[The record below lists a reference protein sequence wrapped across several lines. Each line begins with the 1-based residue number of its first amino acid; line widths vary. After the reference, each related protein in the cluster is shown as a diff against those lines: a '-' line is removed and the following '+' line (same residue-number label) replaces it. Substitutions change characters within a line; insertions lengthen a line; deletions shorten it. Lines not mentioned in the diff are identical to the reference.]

1 MITEDENETF
11 EFPEET
17 WAALETASHILG
29 KPWMWGQLKAFAHF
43 EGLRAHQDGEPL
55 DAICVYYPTGKG
67 KTWIQLGCVYLRGYK
82 EAVIVAPPITHP
94 KWIEDAAKLGIK
106 ATMMS
111 HAKFRQAD
119 TKLNRKVPLVIDE
132 FHMLGGQTGM
142 GWKKL
147 DRAAAGLQ
155 APLIFASATPEYN
168 DAERVYC
175 VAHVTDPFSHRGGYE
190 AWLYRNCVV
199 EPHRFRVLP
208 TVLGFH
214 QYKDAEEFLV
224 ALPHVVHVPDEA
236 PDIIKD
242 VDMSHVSMP
251 DVFEDLGLD
260 TTQPRIM
267 ASQMEKRH
275 RRRYLQIVDPTQ
287 RGHELEQSLRED
299 VMDQMWNLVD
309 PDKEKLLIFCM
320 HATVAEVVYDTLVH
334 GGGVGLITGKT
345 KPVDKNQAVQDFI
358 NGDMQILIGTATMA
372 TGTDGMDKVCNTMII
387 LDDTDDNAQ
396 RRQLVGRILHRGA
409 GTSDQDKVA
418 WRFVFPT
425 E

>member
-1 MITEDENETF
+1 MNGDEDFSFPPETQ
-11 EFPEET
+11 
-17 WAALETASHILG
+17 AALDTASHVLG

-43 EGLRAHQDGEPL
+43 QGLRQHQDGTPL
-55 DAICVYYPTGKG
+55 NALCIYYPTGKG
-67 KTWIQLGCVYLRGYK
+67 KTWIQLGCVYLRGYT

-94 KWIEDAAKLGIK
+94 KWEEDAAKLGIRV
-106 ATMMS
+106 TMMS
-111 HAKFRQAD
+111 HAKFRMKD
-119 TKLNRKVPLVIDE
+119 TKLSRDVPLVIDE
-132 FHMLGGQTGM
+132 FHMLGGQTGA

-147 DRAAAGLQ
+147 DRAAAGMR
-155 APLIFASATPEYN
+155 APVIFASATPEYN

-224 ALPHVVHVPDEA
+224 DLPHVVHVPDEA
-236 PDIIKD
+236 PDILKD
-242 VDMSHVSMP
+242 VDMADIVMP
-251 DVFEDLGLD
+251 VEFEDLGLD
-260 TTQPRIM
+260 VTQPRIM
-267 ASQMEKRH
+267 ASLMEKRH
-275 RRRYLQIVDPTQ
+275 RRRYLQIVDPLQ
-287 RGHELEQSLRED
+287 RGHGHEHALRED
-299 VMDQMWNLVD
+299 IHEAILDYAYRD
-309 PDKEKLLIFCM
+309 GEKLLIFCM
-320 HATVAEVVYDTLVH
+320 HSTIAEVVYDTFRH
-334 GGGVGLITGKT
+334 GGHVGLITGKT
-345 KPVDKNQAVQDFI
+345 KLGDKNRIVREFVE
-358 NGDMQILIGTATMA
+358 GDMEILVGTASMA
-372 TGTDGMDKVCNTMII
+372 TGTDGIDKVCHTMLI

-418 WRFVFPT
+418 WRFIFHT

>member
-1 MITEDENETF
+1 MEHT
-11 EFPEET
+11 PEVA
-17 WAALETASHILG
+17 AALETAATILG
-29 KPWMWGQLKAFAHF
+29 KPWMEGQLKAFAHF
-43 EGLRAHQDGEPL
+43 QGIRPGQDGEPL
-55 DAICVYYPTGKG
+55 DRLCIYYPTGKG
-67 KTWIQLGCVYLRGYK
+67 KTWIQLGCLYLRGYK

-94 KWIEDAAKLGIK
+94 KWEEDAAKLGIK
-106 ATMMS
+106 VTMMS
-111 HAKFRQAD
+111 HAKFRMKDA
-119 TKLNRKVPLVIDE
+119 KLSRTMPLVIDE
-132 FHMLGGQTGM
+132 FHMLGGQTGE

-147 DRAAAGLQ
+147 DRAAAGVN
-155 APLIFASATPEYN
+155 APIIFASATPEYN

-175 VAHVTDPFSHRGGYE
+175 VAHVTDPFEHRGGYE
-190 AWLYRNCVV
+190 AWLYRNCKV

-236 PDIIKD
+236 PNILKD
-242 VDMSHVSMP
+242 VMMDDIVMSRE
-251 DVFEDLGLD
+251 FEELGLD
-260 TTQPRIM
+260 VTQPRIM

-287 RGHELEQSLRED
+287 RGHDLEEGLRED
-299 VMDQMWNLVD
+299 ILDAILEYAYRD
-309 PDKEKLLIFCM
+309 GEKLLIFCM
-320 HATVAEVVYDTLVH
+320 HASIAEIVYDTFIH
-334 GGGVGLITGKT
+334 GGSVGLITGKT
-345 KPVDKNQAVQDFI
+345 KPADKNAAVQEFI
-358 NGDMQILIGTATMA
+358 HGNMEMLIGTASMA
-372 TGTDGMDKVCNTMII
+372 TGTDGIDKVCHTMLI

-409 GTSDQDKVA
+409 GTSDQAKVA